1 MLVFGA
7 AAVASVPPRVRRGVA
22 AGEEAIVRGR
32 DWVSES
38 SAYVAAPAPAD
49 AWRTEAAQQGGVGT
63 QRLVEVAELLPSP
76 EVAQALRLGAG
87 ATVVV
92 RRRVMLLDG
101 RPVALTDS
109 YYPSSLA
116 RGTGL
121 ARREKIRG
129 GAVGL
134 LAELGHRPYQA
145 VEDVL
150 ARRPTNEERSALDL
164 AADEWVLVLRR
175 LSTTEDDV
183 PVEYSVM
190 TMTAEGRHLRY
201 ELPIS

>member
-1 MLVFGA
+1 M
-7 AAVASVPPRVRRGVA
+7 
-22 AGEEAIVRGR
+22 RGR

-63 QRLVEVAELLPSP
+63 QRLVEVAELPPSP
-76 EVAQALRLGAG
+76 EIAQALRLGAG
-87 ATVVV
+87 EAVVV
-92 RRRVMLLDG
+92 RRRVMLLDD
-101 RPVALTDS
+101 RPVELTDS
-109 YYPSSLA
+109 YYPSSIA
-116 RGTGL
+116 HGTGL
-121 ARREKIRG
+121 ARPEKIRG

-134 LAELGHRPYQA
+134 LAELGHRPRRA

-150 ARRPTNEERSALDL
+150 ARRPTGDERSALDL
-164 AADEWVLVLRR
+164 GDGEWVLVLRR
-175 LSTTEDDV
+175 LSTAEDGV